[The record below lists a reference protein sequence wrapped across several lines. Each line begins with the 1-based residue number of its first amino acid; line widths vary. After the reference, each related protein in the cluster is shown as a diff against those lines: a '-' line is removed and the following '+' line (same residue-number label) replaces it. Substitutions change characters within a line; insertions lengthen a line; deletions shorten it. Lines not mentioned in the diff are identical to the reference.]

1 MRAKGKFPFSDFML
15 IINQLEI
22 AISIPVALNSTKTV
36 SGFVDFTQCLPL
48 AEASKQR

>member
-1 MRAKGKFPFSDFML
+1 MRAKGKFPFSDFMF

-22 AISIPVALNSTKTV
+22 AISIPVALNSTKTE